1 MQSIRFFQYN
11 DLMSKQSV
19 RLALSWM
26 IRILFSVFHRLIY
39 WKRYQGMYSVSV
51 ALITY
56 PRYLSLSR
64 IFLCEFFSHIERLF
78 NKSNTKCVLIFHPYS
93 ARSKG
98 SLLHNGIFIEYLV
111 LSPNVLLSLV
121 TQFFK
126 DSILSNSKIKKSL
139 FDIVIEHTWNAFFA
153 KSPIKNFVGMG
164 LQGQFAKTAH
174 FNDRTVFEIEHGIP
188 PAGFPATFNR
198 FTLDE
203 RADYYL
209 VWHEHYMRHYN
220 LENQPRGILLG
231 YPKRETNPK
240 KSKNYTRVLIGLTV
254 DHPPLWDPWGLLTKE
269 IKFAIE
275 RCLEL
280 GYQVK
285 LRLHPFSTLD
295 ISIGP
300 KNKPTFKAINY
311 FFREIFPSVLSL
323 SHPYFTSIYED
334 IDNSD
339 LVIAQGTLAFNA
351 VARGIPSVI
360 FSQQENSPD
369 LPPEFLR
376 SESVFLTSFDDFE
389 LNCKKALGKTFII
402 QLNGLTNEL
411 VLHLKP

>member
-1 MQSIRFFQYN
+1 
-11 DLMSKQSV
+11 MSKQSA

-26 IRILFSVFHRLIY
+26 IRILFSFFHRLIY
-39 WKRYQGMYSVSV
+39 WKRYQRVYSVNV

-64 IFLCEFFSHIERLF
+64 IFLNEFFLHMGRVFDE
-78 NKSNTKCVLIFHPYS
+78 SNTKWVLIFHPYS
-93 ARSKG
+93 ARSKT
-98 SLLHNGIFIEYLV
+98 SWHHNGIFIEYLV
-111 LSPNVLLSLV
+111 LSPNILLSLV

-126 DSILSNSKIKKSL
+126 DQILSNSKIKKSF
-139 FDIVIEHTWNAFFA
+139 FDIVVEHTWNAFFA
-153 KSPIKNFVGMG
+153 KSPLKNLIGMG
-164 LQGQFAKTAH
+164 LQGQFAKIAH
-174 FNDRTVFEIEHGIP
+174 FNDRLVFEIEHGIP
-188 PAGFPATFNR
+188 PAGFSATFNH
-198 FTLDE
+198 FTFDE
-203 RADYYL
+203 RADCYL

-231 YPKRETNPK
+231 YPNRETNSK
-240 KSKNYTRVLIGLTV
+240 KTKNRISVLIGLTV
-254 DHPPLWDPWGLLTKE
+254 DHPPLWDPWGLLTHE

-280 GYQVK
+280 GYLVQ
-285 LRLHPFSTLD
+285 LRLHPFSTQD

-300 KNKPTFKAINY
+300 KSKPTFKSINS
-311 FFREIFPSVLSL
+311 FFREIFPNISSI
-323 SHPYFTSIYED
+323 SHPHYVSVYEE

-351 VARGIPSVI
+351 VARGTPAVI

-369 LPPEFLR
+369 LPPEFLK
-376 SESVFLTSFDDFE
+376 SGSVFLTSFDDFG
-389 LNCKKALGKTFII
+389 LNCKKALGKKINV
-402 QLNGLTNEL
+402 QLKGLTSEF